1 MLNLAILHLMD
12 TVDKKSILLVEDDA
26 MIAQGLV
33 YALEQEGYDVTHCD
47 TVACSSIRIKD
58 KSFDIAILDMQ
69 LPDGT
74 GVEVHDAIKKTGAS
88 VAVIYLTV
96 VDDEGNI
103 VKALEDGAADYVT
116 KPFRLR
122 ELLARINRTL
132 SLMSLPENQDLR
144 IIHHNNLAIDIV
156 AARAYIGDKP
166 LDLTALEYRL
176 LVMLIVNKGRLLTR
190 AQILDDVWECSS
202 GFVEDN
208 TLTVYVKR
216 LREKLDGEVD
226 IETVRGMGY
235 RVDN

>member
-1 MLNLAILHLMD
+1 MD
-12 TVDKKSILLVEDDA
+12 TVGKKNILLVEDDA

-33 YALEQEGYDVTHCD
+33 YALEQEGYEVTHCD
-47 TVACSSIRIKD
+47 NVACSLKSIKD
-58 KSFDIAILDMQ
+58 KSFDLAILDMQ

-74 GVEVHDAIKKTGAS
+74 GIEVHDALKKAGADT
-88 VAVIYLTV
+88 AVIYLTV

-132 SLMSLPENQDLR
+132 TLMDSSEDKNR
-144 IIHHNNLAIDIV
+144 EIIQHNKLTINV
-156 AARAYIGDKP
+156 AAAKVYIDDEP
-166 LDLTALEYRL
+166 IDLTVLEYRL
-176 LVMLIVNKGRLLTR
+176 LLMLITNKGRLLTR
-190 AQILDDVWECSS
+190 PQILDSIWDCPG

-208 TLTVYVKR
+208 TLTVYIKR
-216 LREKLDGEVD
+216 LRKKVGDELN

-235 RVDN
+235 RVN